1 MMFSNAIERL
11 NSFVN
16 IELINILNNA
26 AIPFWY
32 TYILSEG
39 VGGNDVVY

>member
-11 NSFVN
+11 NGFVK

-26 AIPFWY
+26 VIPFGY
-32 TYILSEG
+32 TYRLLGG
-39 VGGNDVVY
+39 VRGNDVV

>member
-11 NSFVN
+11 NSFVK

-26 AIPFWY
+26 VIPFRY
-32 TYILSEG
+32 TYRLLEG
-39 VGGNDVVY
+39 VRGNDVV

>member
-11 NSFVN
+11 NSFVK

-26 AIPFWY
+26 VIPFWY
-32 TYILSEG
+32 AYRLSEG
-39 VGGNDVVY
+39 VRGNDVV

>member
-11 NSFVN
+11 NSFVK

-26 AIPFWY
+26 VIPFGY
-32 TYILSEG
+32 AYRLSEG
-39 VGGNDVVY
+39 VRGNDVV

>member
-11 NSFVN
+11 NSFVK

-26 AIPFWY
+26 VILFRY
-32 TYILSEG
+32 TYRLLEG
-39 VGGNDVVY
+39 VRGNDVV